1 MAPRG
6 RPPKL
11 AILKKA
17 EGNRG
22 KRAIKE
28 PPVGLLGM
36 PEPPVYLDAVAIGVW
51 ARVVPML
58 KKIGVDHLDRDV
70 LGIFC
75 QSVSDVERL
84 TREVRGNE
92 VIFSEKGFPLPNPLT
107 VQLEQARKMVV
118 KLSAEFGATPLAR
131 ARFASKDS
139 APKDAFEDWEREQAG
154 G

>member
-1 MAPRG
+1 MASREADKRG
-6 RPPKL
+6 MIDDADSIRRAEAIFDMLRVEVDPTALVGDLGAGQKQLTEL
-11 AILKKA
+11 AKA
-17 EGNRG
+17 
-22 KRAIKE
+22 ISQ
-28 PPVGLLGM
+28 
-36 PEPPVYLDAVAIGVW
+36 D
-51 ARVVPML
+51 ARVL
-58 KKIGVDHLDRDV
+58 ILDEPSTA
-70 LGIFC
+70 L
-75 QSVSDVERL
+75 SVSDVERL